1 MTCATR
7 RRHGPILR
15 AAPALALLVPLLAG
29 ATLLSGCTG
38 NLKAPHESDR
48 GFHIQSL
55 MKTDVDLIAEYH
67 QHRTLGLLRELM
79 EKLYRRNP
87 REWRKGGSTSMDDAV
102 ARVFESKDWR
112 LPELRGAHGIEA
124 MRLAF
129 DEDYDSDRVLAL
141 IAGLCGMV
149 IESYNGKTEFF
160 MFDDLDAQRLY
171 NAARNVEIAAWK
183 LRTARDAD
191 GDLLLLSTS
200 LDRDDPNL
208 SFERLIGKII
218 AHQDSMADIMAAKSD
233 RRIKQV
239 IQGVASAVFIPI

>member
-1 MTCATR
+1 MQR
-7 RRHGPILR
+7 ILNHM
-15 AAPALALLVPLLAG
+15 VWVVSG
-29 ATLLSGCTG
+29 TLLCTLLLGCTATTR
-38 NLKAPHESDR
+38 APYRAEQ
-48 GFHIQSL
+48 GFRLQSI
-55 MKTDVDLIAEYH
+55 MKTDIDLIAEYH
-67 QHRTLGLLRELM
+67 QRRTLAYLRELM

-87 REWRKGGSTSMDDAV
+87 REWRKGGAASMEQAV
-102 ARVFESKDWR
+102 AKVFETQHWDFPALNGKQ
-112 LPELRGAHGIEA
+112 GIDA

-129 DEDYDSDRVLAL
+129 DDHYTGDRVLAL
-141 IAGLCGMV
+141 VAGLCGMV
-149 IESYNGKTEFF
+149 IESYNGRTEFF

-183 LRTARDAD
+183 LRTARDAE

-200 LDRDDPNL
+200 LDPDDPNL

>member
-1 MTCATR
+1 MQRIRNHSAR
-7 RRHGPILR
+7 IVSAIL
-15 AAPALALLVPLLAG
+15 LCALLF
-29 ATLLSGCTG
+29 GCTATTR
-38 NLKAPHESDR
+38 APYRAER
-48 GFHIQSL
+48 GFRLQSI
-55 MKTDVDLIAEYH
+55 MKSDIDLIAEYH
-67 QHRTLGLLRELM
+67 QRRTLAYLRELM

-87 REWRKGGSTSMDDAV
+87 REWQKGDAASMEQAV
-102 ARVFESKDWR
+102 ARVFETPHWDFPA
-112 LPELRGAHGIEA
+112 LNGNQGIDA

-129 DEDYDSDRVLAL
+129 DEHYSGDRVLAL

-149 IESYNGKTEFF
+149 IDSYNGQTEFF

-183 LRTARDAD
+183 LRTARDAK
-191 GDLLLLSTS
+191 GNLLLLSTS
-200 LDRDDPNL
+200 LDPGDPNL
-208 SFERLIGKII
+208 SFERLVGKIL

>member
-1 MTCATR
+1 MSAK
-7 RRHGPILR
+7 I
-15 AAPALALLVPLLAG
+15 PLLACVL
-29 ATLLSGCTG
+29 AAAALLLGCA
-38 NLKAPHESDR
+38 KSMQAPYETDR
-48 GFHIQSL
+48 GFQLRSL
-55 MKTDVDLIAEYH
+55 VKTDVDLIAEYH
-67 QHRTLGLLRELM
+67 QRQTLAHLRKLM

-87 REWRKGGSTSMDDAV
+87 SEWRKGGATSMEHAV
-102 ARVFESKDWR
+102 TRVFASERWTF
-112 LPELRGAHGIEA
+112 PELRGNHGVDA

-129 DEDYDSDRVLAL
+129 DQHYNSDRVLAL
-141 IAGLCGMV
+141 IAGLSGMV

-183 LRTARDAD
+183 LRTNRDAD
-191 GDLLLLSTS
+191 GNLLLLSTS
-200 LDRDDPNL
+200 LDPDDPNV